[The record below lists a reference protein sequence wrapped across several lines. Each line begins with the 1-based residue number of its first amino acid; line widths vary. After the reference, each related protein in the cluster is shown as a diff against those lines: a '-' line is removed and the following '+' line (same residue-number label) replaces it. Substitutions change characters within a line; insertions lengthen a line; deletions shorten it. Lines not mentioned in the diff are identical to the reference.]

1 MPGPLPD
8 PNHRR
13 RNQPT
18 VPTTDLPAGGRKGA
32 APKIP
37 AGYELGEQ
45 GSAWWSWAWH
55 TPQAAAWSKGDLYL
69 IARRARL
76 EDDVA
81 ALAFLGF
88 DPPPTDDEELGG
100 YLEAVKYVVER
111 LKSLAGGELAVM
123 KEMREIDT
131 RLGLTPKGLAD
142 LRWKIVADEEKPAAG
157 EAPLRVLRGGADPR
171 ASLSG

>member
-37 AGYELGEQ
+37 AGYELGDQ
-45 GSAWWSWAWH
+45 GLAWWTWAWH
-55 TPQAAAWSKGDLYL
+55 TPQAAAWSRGDLYL

-76 EDDVA
+76 EDDCASLEV
-81 ALAFLGF
+81 LGF
-88 DPPPTDDEELGG
+88 EPPPCDDELLVE
-100 YLEAVKYVVER
+100 YLKEIKQVVQL
-111 LKSLAGGELAVM
+111 LKSLSGGRLAVL
-123 KEMREIDT
+123 KEIREIDD
-131 RLGLTPKGLAD
+131 RLGLTPKGLAA
-142 LRWKIVADEEKPAAG
+142 LRWKIVAEEEKPAA
-157 EAPLRVLRGGADPR
+157 EKAALRVLRGGADPR
-171 ASLSG
+171 SALGG